1 MDVTINKRSI
11 DIPTNIA
18 TWGDLLDW
26 LETDY
31 LKAGQCITHVFMA
44 GTETLNYRD
53 SLTCGQDLSSVGNIA
68 VESGDFDT
76 VVNESMEE
84 LENAVNTALILSKD
98 IIRLLENREEEEG
111 YNRLVQLLDS
121 IRVFYVVFS
130 EDLGWAEAEDGEIS
144 RTEFSTI
151 LERSLTQLIAAQEN
165 RMWVSIC
172 DVIEYEITPILESWQ
187 KLVERTRAVI
197 N

>member
-1 MDVTINKRSI
+1 MDVTINKDSI
-11 DIPTNIA
+11 NVPAEMA
-18 TWGDLLDW
+18 TWGDVLDW

-31 LKAGQCITHVFMA
+31 LKAGQCITHVFLD

-53 SLTCGQDLSSVGNIA
+53 ALTCDQNLTTVGEIA

-84 LENAVNTALILSKD
+84 LENELKSAHVLSGE
-98 IIRLLENREEEEG
+98 IIRLLENRQEEEA
-111 YNRLVQLLDS
+111 YNRLAQLLDS
-121 IRVFYVVFS
+121 IRIFYTVFS
-130 EDLGWAEAEDGEIS
+130 EDLGWAEAADAEIS
-144 RTEFSTI
+144 RAEFSAV
-151 LERSLTQLIAAQEN
+151 LERSLIQLIAAQEN

-172 DVIEYEITPILESWQ
+172 DVLEYEIVPMLESWQ
-187 KLVERTRAVI
+187 KLVEGTRALI